1 MINQSVHLS
10 PAEHEVARS
19 IVRGES
25 PASAAARMSIPL
37 SRYKAMLHQIQKKS
51 GARTHHE
58 MVALLIGAER
68 RT

>member
-19 IVRGES
+19 VIRGES
-25 PASAAARMSIPL
+25 PSTAAARLDISL
-37 SRYKAMLHQIQKKS
+37 SRYKSLLHQIQKKS

-58 MVALLIGAER
+58 MVSLLIGKDR
-68 RT
+68 RH